1 MTTGAESAHVGLVEQ
16 AGAGTLFLDEVSPA
30 FYDSFIKHM
39 HVMLVACVFLRL
51 NPALRSISLRRGF
64 LRGRIVPA
72 MVTKTQFLRR
82 QAKKSRADGESDFR
96 Y

>member
-1 MTTGAESAHVGLVEQ
+1 VTTGAESAHVGLVEQ

-64 LRGRIVPA
+64 LRGRIVPV
-72 MVTKTQFLRR
+72 MVTKPSSCVDRP
-82 QAKKSRADGESDFR
+82 KKPS
-96 Y
+96 